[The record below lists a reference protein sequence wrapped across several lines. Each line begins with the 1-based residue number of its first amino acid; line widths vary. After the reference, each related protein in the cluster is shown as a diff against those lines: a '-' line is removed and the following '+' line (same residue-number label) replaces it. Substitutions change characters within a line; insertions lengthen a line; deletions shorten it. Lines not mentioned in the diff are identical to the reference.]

1 VSGTI
6 PQPGEPAPGL
16 AGKLPLER
24 QGVSDAPRRRF
35 CLVLIKPSHY
45 DDEGYVIQ
53 WYRSAIPSNSLA
65 VLYGL
70 AKTCAEQR
78 SLGPDIELETHGF
91 DETNTRIDAGRI
103 AALIGAADM
112 GLVMLVGVQ
121 SNQFPRALDIARQL
135 RQRGI
140 KVGIGGFHV
149 SGTIAMLAERDPD
162 VRRAEEMGVFLFAG
176 EAEEGRL
183 EQVLRDAIDDRLQ
196 PLYNFMND
204 LPNLEGVPPPV
215 LPAVRIRRTAGAHTS
230 FDAGRGCP
238 YQCSF
243 CTIINVQGRKS
254 RRRSPDDIE
263 AIVRA
268 NLAQGIH
275 RFFITDDN
283 FARNKDWEAIMD
295 RLIPLRE
302 KENLKFNFII
312 QVDTLCH
319 RIPNF
324 IEKCARA
331 GVKRVFIGLENIN
344 PDSLMGAKKR
354 QNKIT
359 EYRKMLLAWKSV
371 GCITYCGYILGFPND
386 TVDSIRRDIEI
397 IQRELPV
404 DLLEFF
410 HLTPLPGS
418 EDHKKLYTAGVAMD
432 PDMNK
437 YDLNHVTTAHAR
449 MSPAECEQAYAMAW
463 ETYYSPQHFETVLR
477 RAAATNISPGKT
489 LFLMVWFKGC
499 IAIEKIHPLEGG
511 YLRLKFRR
519 DRRPGLPIEPMWL
532 FYPRYVAETLRKQY
546 QWFSFYLRMRAI
558 YNRIKRDPAR
568 RSYTDLALSPVEDDE
583 TESRELF
590 QSDAAQAYVRQ
601 EQRLDKV
608 SHGAAA

>member
-1 VSGTI
+1 MTGGIVEPEIVRPSSGS
-6 PQPGEPAPGL
+6 ASR
-16 AGKLPLER
+16 R
-24 QGVSDAPRRRF
+24 QRRF
-35 CLVLIKPSHY
+35 RLILIKPSHY
-45 DDEGYVIQ
+45 DDDGYVIQ

-65 VLYGL
+65 ALYGL
-70 AKTCAEQR
+70 AKTCAEEKR
-78 SLGPDIELETHGF
+78 LGEDIDLQIFGF
-91 DETNTRIDAGRI
+91 DETNTRIEPRKII
-103 AALIGAADM
+103 ALLEGADIGV
-112 GLVMLVGVQ
+112 VMLVGVQ
-121 SNQFPRALDIARQL
+121 SNQFPRALDIARPL
-135 RQRGI
+135 RERGI
-140 KVGIGGFHV
+140 TVGIGGFHV

-183 EQVLRDAIDDRLQ
+183 EQVLSDAVEGRLQ

-204 LPNLEGVPPPV
+204 LPGLEGVPMPV
-215 LPAVRIRRTAGAHTS
+215 LPAARIRRTAGAVTS

-254 RRRSPDDIE
+254 RRRSPEDIE

-268 NLAQGIH
+268 NIAQGIH

-302 KENLKFNFII
+302 KEGLKFNFFI

-344 PDSLMGAKKR
+344 PESLLGAKKR

-359 EYRKMLLAWKSV
+359 EYRKMLLAWKRV
-371 GCITYCGYILGFPND
+371 GCVTYCGYILGFPND
-386 TVDSIRRDIEI
+386 TFESIRHDIEI

-418 EDHKKLYTAGVAMD
+418 EDHKKLHLAGVPMD

-437 YDLNHVTTAHAR
+437 YDLNHVTTAHPR
-449 MSPAECEQAYAMAW
+449 MSSEEYARAYAMAW
-463 ETYYSPQHFETVLR
+463 DTYYSPKHVETILR
-477 RAAATNISPGKT
+477 RAAASNISPGKT
-489 LFLMVWFKGC
+489 LFLLVWFKGC
-499 IAIEKIHPLEGG
+499 ISIEKIHPLEGG
-511 YLRLKFRR
+511 FLRLKFRR
-519 DRRPGLPIEPMWL
+519 DRRPGLRIEPVWL
-532 FYPRYVAETLRKQY
+532 FYPKYILETLRKQGR
-546 QWFSFYLRMRAI
+546 WAAFYLRMRMV
-558 YNRIKRDPAR
+558 YLRIKHDPER
-568 RSYTDLALSPVEDDE
+568 RNYMDLALSPVDDDE

-590 QSDAAQAYVRQ
+590 QSTAAQAYVRQ
-601 EQRLDKV
+601 EQRLDKIR
-608 SHGAAA
+608 HGTAA